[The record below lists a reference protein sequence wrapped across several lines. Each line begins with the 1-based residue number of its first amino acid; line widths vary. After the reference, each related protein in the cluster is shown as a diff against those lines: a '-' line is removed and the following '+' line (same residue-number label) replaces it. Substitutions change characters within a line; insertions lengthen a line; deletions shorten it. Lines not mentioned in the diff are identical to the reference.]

1 MKKPVEKHIYTVH
14 EGHKDCKC
22 ESCGK
27 SFSDEQSLKK
37 HILIAHDNKIIKR
50 TESESLQLEKFK
62 CETCKKNFTTKY
74 NLKVHTENVH
84 EGLKKYKCDNCGK
97 QFTQNNDLTVH
108 EKIKRFN
115 CDKCGKQFSKKFTL
129 KMHIQTVH

>member
-1 MKKPVEKHIYTVH
+1 M
-14 EGHKDCKC
+14 
-22 ESCGK
+22 
-27 SFSDEQSLKK
+27 
-37 HILIAHDNKIIKR
+37 R
-50 TESESLQLEKFK
+50 
-62 CETCKKNFTTKY
+62 
-74 NLKVHTENVH
+74 TENVYK
-84 EGLKKYKCDNCGK
+84 GLKKYKCDNCGK